1 MLLPVSGAFHST
13 LMAPVAEAMRPLI
26 DGTTIRAGRVPLV
39 ADVDAGFL
47 RDPPDL
53 REELVDQICGSVRW
67 VDVVDALVGAG
78 VTTIYEIGPGQVL
91 AGLIGRCAPGVTVIT
106 AERMVADE
114 RCRHGERRAALKSDA
129 RWERAIRRRAPRVR
143 MKRREETRAMGEAN
157 GGQRA
162 GVAVIT
168 GGTRGI
174 GLAVAK
180 RLVAD
185 GYDVLLTYKGD
196 AEAAEAA
203 KSELSGSDRQ
213 VETIAA
219 DISTA
224 DGAGM
229 AIEAAMQRLGRLD
242 VLVNNAG
249 ITRDT
254 LLMRM
259 SDEDWDDVLTT
270 NLKGAFL
277 TSKAAI
283 RPMLRQR
290 SGRIV
295 NISSVVGQ
303 VGNAGQANYAAAKA
317 GLIGFTKSLA
327 KEVGSRGITVNAIAP
342 GFIATRM
349 TAGLPDET
357 KATILERT
365 PLNRFGTPEDVA
377 GAVAFLVGPDAS
389 FITGHTLTVDGGL
402 FMP

>member
-1 MLLPVSGAFHST
+1 MG
-13 LMAPVAEAMRPLI
+13 
-26 DGTTIRAGRVPLV
+26 DGT
-39 ADVDAGFL
+39 
-47 RDPPDL
+47 
-53 REELVDQICGSVRW
+53 GS
-67 VDVVDALVGAG
+67 
-78 VTTIYEIGPGQVL
+78 
-91 AGLIGRCAPGVTVIT
+91 
-106 AERMVADE
+106 ER
-114 RCRHGERRAALKSDA
+114 
-129 RWERAIRRRAPRVR
+129 
-143 MKRREETRAMGEAN
+143 T
-157 GGQRA
+157 

-180 RLVAD
+180 RLAAD

-196 AEAAEAA
+196 AEAAETA
-203 KSELSGSDRQ
+203 KAELAGIGRQ
-213 VETIAA
+213 VDAIAA

-224 DGAGM
+224 DGAGH
-229 AIEAAMQRLGRLD
+229 AIEAAMQTLGRID

-259 SDEDWDDVLTT
+259 SEDDWDEVLTT

-277 TSKAAI
+277 TCKAAI

-303 VGNAGQANYAAAKA
+303 VGNAGQANYSAAKA

-342 GFIATRM
+342 GFIDTRM
-349 TAGLPDET
+349 TAGLPDEM
-357 KATILERT
+357 KSMLLERT
-365 PLNRFGTPEDVA
+365 PLSRFGTPEDVA
-377 GAVAFLVGPDAS
+377 GAVAFLVGSDAS